1 MAPTL
6 SDAAAEAALRRWMA
20 GNETVKGLDKVSEIP
35 PPRYELIPMWM
46 IRAKR
51 DGQESVFLE
60 PAVAV
65 VVSELKNISI
75 PAANLE
81 PYDHQLDDQALEPT
95 VPYDT
100 MLTWLQ
106 RDYRM
111 NAAEI
116 TSSALVHLPFFHFK
130 YRYDGEQYTAY
141 VDAAT
146 GAVFASIFPTK
157 NEVPY
162 LGVAI
167 LAFAVYFALAFLPL
181 WGIFAGRF
189 PFSMLLYLV
198 ALTLSGVP
206 LFMAAAYVS
215 RKV

>member
-1 MAPTL
+1 M
-6 SDAAAEAALRRWMA
+6 
-20 GNETVKGLDKVSEIP
+20 
-35 PPRYELIPMWM
+35 
-46 IRAKR
+46 
-51 DGQESVFLE
+51 
-60 PAVAV
+60 
-65 VVSELKNISI
+65 
-75 PAANLE
+75 
-81 PYDHQLDDQALEPT
+81 
-95 VPYDT
+95 PYDT

-111 NAAEI
+111 QAAEI

-130 YRYDGEQYTAY
+130 YRYEGDQYTAY

-162 LGVAI
+162 VGVAV
-167 LAFAVYFALAFLPL
+167 LAFGVYFVLAFIPL
-181 WGIFAGRF
+181 WGIFTGRF
-189 PFSMLLYLV
+189 AFSMLLYLIAV
-198 ALTLSGVP
+198 ALAGVP